1 MSDEQQEKDDKDTL
15 SMEAGRGGLKLSVPK
30 YWSKWV
36 GPVIP
41 WAIMVITVAV
51 AFTLVMWGLSFI
63 LGDSHAVL
71 SDDRRYGHVA
81 QLLDGAGGLRYRV
94 DRRLPLA

>member
-1 MSDEQQEKDDKDTL
+1 MSAEHHEKDDKDTL
-15 SMEAGRGGLKLSVPK
+15 SMEAGRGGLKLTVPK

-51 AFTLVMWGLSFI
+51 AFTLIMWGLSFI
-63 LGDSHAVL
+63 LGDSHAVF

-81 QLLDGAGGLRYRV
+81 QLLDCSTGMRLRV